1 MKRLQK
7 KIIIILLIVVILC
20 GFVFSNYSY
29 SADGNEILNMGN
41 NMAGGIAAILLWV
54 KRVELVGLSFI
65 ADYILGQIAC
75 AEGVN
80 YRQYNF
86 CINYSFGNI
95 L

>member
-7 KIIIILLIVVILC
+7 KIIVITLIVIILC
-20 GFVFSNYSY
+20 GFVFSNNSY
-29 SADGNEILNMGN
+29 ADGNEILNMGN

-80 YRQYNF
+80 YR
-86 CINYSFGNI
+86 
-95 L
+95 